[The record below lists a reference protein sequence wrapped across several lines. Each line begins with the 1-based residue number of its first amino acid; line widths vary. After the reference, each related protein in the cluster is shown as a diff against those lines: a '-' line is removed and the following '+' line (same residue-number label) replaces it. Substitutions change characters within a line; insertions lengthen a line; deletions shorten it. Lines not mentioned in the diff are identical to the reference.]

1 MGARMLPI
9 GAVVRGLLAGAA
21 GTAVMDGVWY
31 ARYRRDGGTSS
42 FPEWETAAGL
52 NSWED
57 APAPAQVG
65 KRVVEGLLQRE
76 LKPEKA
82 RLVTN
87 LVHWSYGIAWGA
99 AYGIVAASARRPR
112 ASYGLVFGPIVW
124 STAYLVLPATGIY
137 KPMRDY
143 DAKTLWKDAS
153 AHLAYGVGAATI
165 FKMLA
170 GRRGSDAHRAKNW
183 S

>member
-42 FPEWETAAGL
+42 FPEWETAVGL
-52 NSWED
+52 DSWED

-87 LVHWSYGIAWGA
+87 LVHWGYGIAWGA
-99 AYGIVAASARRPR
+99 A
-112 ASYGLVFGPIVW
+112 
-124 STAYLVLPATGIY
+124 
-137 KPMRDY
+137 
-143 DAKTLWKDAS
+143 
-153 AHLAYGVGAATI
+153 
-165 FKMLA
+165 
-170 GRRGSDAHRAKNW
+170 
-183 S
+183 

>member
-1 MGARMLPI
+1 MGSKMTPL

-21 GTAVMDGVWY
+21 GAAVMDGVWY

-42 FPEWETAAGL
+42 FPQWETAAGL
-52 NSWED
+52 DSFEG

-65 KRVVEGLLQRE
+65 KRVAEGLLQRE
-76 LKPEKA
+76 LKPDKA

-87 LVHWSYGIAWGA
+87 LVHRGYGIAWGA
-99 AYGIVAASARRPR
+99 AYGIVAGSTKRPR
-112 ASYGLVFGPIVW
+112 AANGLLFGPVVW
-124 STAYLVLPATGIY
+124 STAYLVLPPTGVY

-153 AHLAYGVGAATI
+153 AHLAYGVGTAAI
-165 FKMLA
+165 FKLLA
-170 GRRGSDAHRAKNW
+170 GRR
-183 S
+183 

>member
-9 GAVVRGLLAGAA
+9 GAVVCGLLAGAA

-52 NSWED
+52 DRWED

-87 LVHWSYGIAWGA
+87 LVHWGYGIAWGA

-112 ASYGLVFGPIVW
+112 ASYGLVFGPIV
-124 STAYLVLPATGIY
+124 
-137 KPMRDY
+137 
-143 DAKTLWKDAS
+143 
-153 AHLAYGVGAATI
+153 
-165 FKMLA
+165 
-170 GRRGSDAHRAKNW
+170 
-183 S
+183 

>member
-1 MGARMLPI
+1 MGSKLTPV
-9 GAVVRGLLAGAA
+9 GAVLGSLLAGAA
-21 GTAVMDGVWY
+21 GTAVMDALWY

-52 NSWED
+52 DSFEG

-76 LKPEKA
+76 LKPDKA

-87 LVHWSYGIAWGA
+87 LVHWGSGLAWGA
-99 AYGIVAASARRPR
+99 AYGIVAGSTRRPR
-112 ASYGLVFGPIVW
+112 PRYGLLFGPVVW
-124 STAYLVLPATGIY
+124 STAYLVLPSTGIY
-137 KPMRDY
+137 QPMRQY

-153 AHLAYGVGAATI
+153 AHLAYGLGTAAS
-165 FKMLA
+165 FKLLA
-170 GRRGSDAHRAKNW
+170 GRR
-183 S
+183 

>member
-21 GTAVMDGVWY
+21 GTTVMDGVWY

-87 LVHWSYGIAWGA
+87 LVHWGYGIAWGA

-143 DAKTLWKDAS
+143 DATTLWKDAS

-165 FKMLA
+165 FKILA
-170 GRRGSDAHRAKNW
+170 GRRGSGAHRAKNW